1 MLLQVQHHQ
10 APAAAQQPVESLVL
24 KAPRKT
30 SEQIRREVDYAGV
43 KVSVAVLQCQQ
54 AAVTRCCRFYVS

>member
-1 MLLQVQHHQ
+1 MLLQVRHHE
-10 APAAAQQPVESLVL
+10 APAAAQQPVGSLVL

-43 KVSVAVLQCQQ
+43 KVSVAVLLCQQ
-54 AAVTRCCRFYVS
+54 QAVTRCYRFDVS